1 MIVNGAPVDPVMLLI
16 LAGLFVFLY
25 REGWRR
31 PVINVPGW
39 GFVVVGSGLLL
50 LGGLLGWLASLD
62 LLVVTDGSLP
72 GRLPGYLARVCTFLG
87 WLLLAVGLFRWV
99 PQVTNLASVETFSQG
114 LTASYTRLE
123 LLYQDL
129 RQEWERTGHVSKSAN
144 DAIVS
149 AGPDGKISFWNQGAR
164 LLFGYTEAE
173 VLGQPL
179 TMLIP
184 ERYRA
189 QHNEGIAQV
198 QRTGMTRLAGRTVEF
213 YGVRKSGEEFP
224 IELSLA
230 HWTSRNEHYFVS
242 VIRDI
247 SQRRIKERESE
258 RIHQSRLAISALLQV
273 ALEPVSLEEQLSR
286 ALDIILSVT
295 WLSIQAKGSIFLFD
309 EESQELVLTAQQ
321 GLADHLLD
329 ACARLPMG
337 YCLCGRAAQT
347 REIISSAHIDH
358 RHDVTFDGIKPH
370 GHYCVPILSQERLLG
385 VINTYVPDGH
395 EHDGEEV
402 EFLQA
407 MANTLAGLIERKGAE
422 EKLAHLAHHDT
433 LTGLP
438 NRKLLH
444 ERLLQDMAR
453 ARREGVSL
461 AVMFLDLDRFKAVND
476 THGHEVGDKLLKQV
490 AQRLKGC
497 VRESDTVARIGGDE
511 FTVVLSSL
519 PHPENLAVVAR
530 KIIAE
535 MNRPFDIDGID
546 CRIGTSIGVSIHP
559 EHGDDPEVLLKQADG
574 AMYQAKQGG
583 RNDFRVFK
591 PEGAQDSA
599 PSA

>member
-184 ERYRA
+184 ERYRS